1 MNVEQFKYLLEVV
14 RVGSIN
20 QASERLHTSQQN
32 VSRVLRQ
39 LEKELDTTL
48 FIRTHQG
55 IALTETGFLAVEAAK
70 EVVRRIE
77 QLKDDCQ
84 QTQAQKIAGEVRLL
98 CPPATIFTLLQDII
112 SRFNV
117 IYPQITLSVH
127 ELETGALFEA
137 LAQDATAVGITTLFF
152 DQSALPPKVAQY
164 RDALSM
170 EMLFTDRMTA
180 LLGKKH
186 PLARQKSI
194 SLSSILKHPLALYLV
209 GDLKDNQT
217 YALLKVYG
225 QPQIVFTSQNI
236 AVYIRHIAQGQ
247 CIGFSSNVVF
257 EQHQFYDKS
266 DLSILSVRGNTEFAT
281 SLTVNKDFQPTPAAE
296 IFMAFI
302 REQF

>member
-1 MNVEQFKYLLEVV
+1 MNVEQFKYLLEVA
-14 RVGSIN
+14 RIGSIN

-55 IALTETGFLAVEAAK
+55 IALTETGYLAVEAAK
-70 EVVRRIE
+70 EVVLRIE
-77 QLKDDCQ
+77 QLKSDCQ
-84 QTQAQKIAGEVRLL
+84 QTQAREIAGEVRLL
-98 CPPATIFTLLQDII
+98 CPPATVFTLLQDII
-112 SRFNV
+112 SRFNM

-127 ELETGALFEA
+127 ELEAGALFEA
-137 LAQDATAVGITTLFF
+137 LAQDPAAVGITTLFF

-170 EMLFTDRMTA
+170 ELLFTDRMA
-180 LLGKKH
+180 AFIGKKH

-209 GDLKDNQT
+209 GDREDNLI
-217 YALLKVYG
+217 YHLLKVHG
-225 QPQIVFTSQNI
+225 QPRIVFTSQNT
-236 AVYIRHIAQGQ
+236 AVYIQHLAQGQ

-281 SLTVNKDFQPTPAAE
+281 SLTVNKAFQPTPAAE
-296 IFMAFI
+296 KFMVFI

>member
-1 MNVEQFKYLLEVV
+1 MNVEQFKYLLEVA
-14 RVGSIN
+14 RIGSIN

-55 IALTETGFLAVEAAK
+55 IALTETGYLAVEAAK
-70 EVVRRIE
+70 EIVLRTE
-77 QLKDDCQ
+77 QLKSDCQ
-84 QTQAQKIAGEVRLL
+84 QMQAKKIAGEIRLL

-112 SRFNV
+112 ARFNM

-127 ELETGALFEA
+127 ELESGDLFEA
-137 LAQDATAVGITTLFF
+137 LAKDPTAVGITTLFF
-152 DQSALPPKVAQY
+152 DQRALPAKVAQY
-164 RDALSM
+164 RDVLSM
-170 EMLFTDRMTA
+170 EPLFTDRTVA

-194 SLSSILKHPLALYLV
+194 SLSSILKHPLALYLA
-209 GDLKDNQT
+209 GDREDNLI
-217 YALLKVYG
+217 YHLLQMYG

-236 AVYIRHIAQGQ
+236 AVYIQHIAKYQ
-247 CIGFSSNVVF
+247 CIGFSSNGVH

-266 DLSILSVRGNTEFAT
+266 NLSILAVRDNTEFTT
-281 SLTVNKDFQPTPAAE
+281 SLTVHKNFQPTPAAE
-296 IFMAFI
+296 KFMAFI